1 MGDAFIAPDAEETY
15 YRQKESTAEG
25 SNFKQLPVA
34 DFHYKESST
43 PWWVAILIIFP
54 PAMIPFAKYH
64 VELKDGELSFGYLL
78 GFSRRVNVKDIQS
91 VELENLN
98 WQDWGGWGIKYSN
111 VFGGTPAYLARD
123 GSGLRIALRDK
134 SGRSSSQVLFS
145 VLDAPGLKAKIE
157 ALISHK

>member
-78 GFSRRVNVKDIQS
+78 GFSRRVNVKDIVKHHLVYTVLTEAMMMRQYKS
-91 VELENLN
+91 TVKRLVLVHMYTTHRQNAKVLKII
-98 WQDWGGWGIKYSN
+98 GN
-111 VFGGTPAYLARD
+111 VN
-123 GSGLRIALRDK
+123 
-134 SGRSSSQVLFS
+134 V
-145 VLDAPGLKAKIE
+145 
-157 ALISHK
+157 